1 MRIEYLYWK
10 DHIVEK
16 IIERHGVTP
25 DEVEEVIHE
34 GEPEIRK
41 SGKIRYLM
49 WGQSCAGRYLFIVLE
64 EESQG
69 VFVPLTARE
78 MTESEKRA
86 FKKRQGS
93 NY

>member
-1 MRIEYLYWK
+1 MCIEYLYWK

-16 IIERHGVTP
+16 IIEKHGVTP

-34 GEPEIRK
+34 GNPEIRK
-41 SGKIRYLM
+41 SGKIRYL
-49 WGQSCAGRYLFIVLE
+49 VLE

-69 VFVPLTARE
+69 VFVPLTARD

-86 FKKRQGS
+86 FKKR
-93 NY
+93 

>member
-16 IIERHGVTP
+16 IIEKHGVTS

-34 GEPEIRK
+34 GNPEIRK
-41 SGKIRYLM
+41 SGKIRYLV

-64 EESQG
+64 EESQR
-69 VFVPLTARE
+69 VFVPLTARD
-78 MTESEKRA
+78 MRESETRA